1 VFFQRR
7 NIRGEAVVALT
18 AEIQKRLTD
27 AMKAKDQ
34 RVVDTLRMVRA
45 RLMEVQNAKGFE
57 GEMTDE
63 RVVET
68 IAAYVKQLRK
78 ALPDYERAGDAG
90 RAMAEK
96 LTFEIDYLTQFLP
109 KALDEAATRALV
121 TDVLAK
127 LGVTDPKR
135 AGQVVGAVMKTH
147 AGQVEPA
154 LVKRLVD
161 EALTGHASSGGH

>member
-1 VFFQRR
+1 M
-7 NIRGEAVVALT
+7 ALT

-45 RLMEVQNAKGFE
+45 KIMDVQNAKGFE
-57 GEMTDE
+57 GEMTDD
-63 RVVET
+63 RVVDT
-68 IAAYVKQLRK
+68 IASYVKQLRK
-78 ALPDYERAGDAG
+78 AVPEYERAGDAG
-90 RAMAEK
+90 HAMVEK
-96 LTFEIDYLTQFLP
+96 LTFEIDYLSQFLP
-109 KALDEAATRALV
+109 KMLDETATRAV
-121 TDVLAK
+121 VADVLAK

-161 EALTGHASSGGH
+161 EALAGPASSGGH